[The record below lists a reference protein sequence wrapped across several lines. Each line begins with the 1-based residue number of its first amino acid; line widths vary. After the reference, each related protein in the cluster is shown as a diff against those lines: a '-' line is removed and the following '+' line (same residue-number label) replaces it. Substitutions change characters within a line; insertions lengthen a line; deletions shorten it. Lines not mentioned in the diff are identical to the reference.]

1 MKNFINGIKEVIKIQ
16 RKILGILVISL
27 ITVGSLGILFWSSK
41 QENTNQ
47 NQSPQLSEITTPY
60 SYTIV
65 DTGQNKCYNN
75 TSEIPCPDAGE
86 PFYGQDAQYKGY
98 QPKYVDNGDGTVT
111 DLNTGL
117 MWTKSPDWN
126 GDDVI
131 NSEDKMTY
139 QEALE
144 FVEKLNKKNYLGYN
158 DWRLPSIKELY
169 SLYNA
174 SGVDPSGYIGAD
186 ASRLTPFI
194 DTHYFDFAYGD
205 TIAGE
210 RIIDAQFVSSTKYVG
225 GELVFG
231 VNFADGRIKGY
242 GLKMP
247 DGREKTFYV
256 LYVRENPDYGKNKFV
271 DNGDGTITDLATG
284 LMWTKYDSG
293 FGMTWEEALAWVQQK
308 NKENYLGYNDWRLP
322 NAKELQSIVDYTR
335 SPDTTNSPAIDPIF
349 NCTQIINEAGEVDY
363 PYYWTSTTH
372 VNMMEGHEG
381 AWAIYIAFGRGLG
394 YMNGQ
399 WIDVHGA
406 GCQRSDPKT
415 GDLSQYSSGHGP
427 QGDAVRIYN
436 YVRLVR
442 TVSENTSKVTV
453 HNYVL
458 TATGQTKAYDINGEE
473 ITGLKPGDSLYG
485 QDGHYQAGQPMRYR
499 DNGDGTITDLVTGL
513 MWQKTPPA
521 KGFTWEEAKEYVE
534 NLTLGGYNDWRLPT
548 PKELFSIMNFSSGWP
563 YVDTNYFDLVGS
575 MITKDQQYWTNTKYV
590 GVTVEGGDNAVF
602 GVNEATGHIKAY
614 PANPSGPIG
623 RKYVRAVRGDIYG
636 VNKFVDNGDGTI
648 TDLAT
653 GLMWTKVDFGPFDWP
668 AALQFAENSTY
679 AGYNDWRLP
688 NVKEL
693 QSIVNYSYSPSATD
707 PSKRG
712 PAIDPIFNCTQII
725 NEAGEVDYPYY
736 WSSTS
741 ARMNAGDPFY
751 YAWYVAFGRAVNPQ
765 GYDLHGAGAVRFD
778 TKVEGGPAGEGGERI
793 YNYIRLVRYITADS
807 KFPQKLDNSTAS
819 SSEETDNGDSDKI
832 DPIELDRGKTHHLF
846 DWWNVNRSYNSEV
859 TGKDTLEWL
868 RLLICHSSMMSE
880 EAFSI
885 KLTHPLPLFYRF
897 SEILSRAK

>member
-126 GDDVI
+126 GDGVI

-363 PYYWTSTTH
+363 PYYW
-372 VNMMEGHEG
+372 
-381 AWAIYIAFGRGLG
+381 
-394 YMNGQ
+394 
-399 WIDVHGA
+399 
-406 GCQRSDPKT
+406 
-415 GDLSQYSSGHGP
+415 
-427 QGDAVRIYN
+427 
-436 YVRLVR
+436 
-442 TVSENTSKVTV
+442 
-453 HNYVL
+453 
-458 TATGQTKAYDINGEE
+458 
-473 ITGLKPGDSLYG
+473 
-485 QDGHYQAGQPMRYR
+485 
-499 DNGDGTITDLVTGL
+499 
-513 MWQKTPPA
+513 
-521 KGFTWEEAKEYVE
+521 
-534 NLTLGGYNDWRLPT
+534 
-548 PKELFSIMNFSSGWP
+548 
-563 YVDTNYFDLVGS
+563 
-575 MITKDQQYWTNTKYV
+575 
-590 GVTVEGGDNAVF
+590 
-602 GVNEATGHIKAY
+602 
-614 PANPSGPIG
+614 
-623 RKYVRAVRGDIYG
+623 
-636 VNKFVDNGDGTI
+636 
-648 TDLAT
+648 
-653 GLMWTKVDFGPFDWP
+653 
-668 AALQFAENSTY
+668 
-679 AGYNDWRLP
+679 
-688 NVKEL
+688 
-693 QSIVNYSYSPSATD
+693 
-707 PSKRG
+707 
-712 PAIDPIFNCTQII
+712 
-725 NEAGEVDYPYY
+725 
-736 WSSTS
+736 SSTS